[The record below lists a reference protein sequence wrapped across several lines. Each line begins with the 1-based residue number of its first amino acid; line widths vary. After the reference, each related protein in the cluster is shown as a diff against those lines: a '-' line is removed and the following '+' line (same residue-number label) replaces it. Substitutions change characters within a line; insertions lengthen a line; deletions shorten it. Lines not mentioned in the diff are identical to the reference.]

1 MRCFINLSKCKMG
14 DPIRFSEIITRRM
27 TPDDPTDDQT
37 QEQALAAGLTGVC
50 ARHNTR
56 ETLWL
61 GMAFFLAEAAG
72 V

>member
-1 MRCFINLSKCKMG
+1 MG

-27 TPDDPTDDQT
+27 TPDDQT

>member
-1 MRCFINLSKCKMG
+1 MG

-27 TPDDPTDDQT
+27 TPDDQT

-61 GMAFFLAEAAG
+61 GMAFFLAEAAAEAAG